1 MSQKITNKQY
11 PIEFK
16 KEAVAL
22 VLDQGYSVSDAA
34 ESLGITTKLLYAWK
48 AKIEN
53 ERQGTL
59 LTGDERE
66 ELKRLRKE
74 NKELRMEKE
83 ILKNRLHS
91 FIAHL
96 TRNTIIGKVRTVVER
111 LLETNNPVKKPDPGG
126 SADPMLVAY

>member
-1 MSQKITNKQY
+1 MSQKRANKQY
-11 PIEFK
+11 PSEFK
-16 KEAVAL
+16 EEAVAL

-48 AKIEN
+48 AKIED

-83 ILKNRLHS
+83 VLKK
-91 FIAHL
+91 A
-96 TRNTIIGKVRTVVER
+96 
-111 LLETNNPVKKPDPGG
+111 
-126 SADPMLVAY
+126 SAFFAKEMR

>member
-1 MSQKITNKQY
+1 MSQKTANKQY
-11 PIEFK
+11 PSEFK
-16 KEAVAL
+16 EEAVAL

-74 NKELRMEKE
+74 VKELRMEKE
-83 ILKNRLHS
+83 VLKK
-91 FIAHL
+91 A
-96 TRNTIIGKVRTVVER
+96 
-111 LLETNNPVKKPDPGG
+111 
-126 SADPMLVAY
+126 SAFFAKEMR

>member
-53 ERQGTL
+53 ERQGSL

-74 NKELRMEKE
+74 VKELRMEKE
-83 ILKNRLHS
+83 VLKK
-91 FIAHL
+91 A
-96 TRNTIIGKVRTVVER
+96 
-111 LLETNNPVKKPDPGG
+111 
-126 SADPMLVAY
+126 SAFFAKEMR